1 MIDRRGVYSA
11 ECRRSLVNGK
21 ISGYYTPGTFAQY
34 ATFVYPVQCRLMFA
48 NLYTGGYSGP
58 ARYVTPIPDGLDSAA
73 AAPLLCAG
81 VSTGA
86 SPMRADVH

>member
-1 MIDRRGVYSA
+1 MLI
-11 ECRRSLVNGK
+11 CRRYLVNGK

-34 ATFVYPVQCRLMFA
+34 ATFVYFIQRSLLFAKQC
-48 NLYTGGYSGP
+48 TGDYSGP

-86 SPMRADVH
+86 LPMHFARH